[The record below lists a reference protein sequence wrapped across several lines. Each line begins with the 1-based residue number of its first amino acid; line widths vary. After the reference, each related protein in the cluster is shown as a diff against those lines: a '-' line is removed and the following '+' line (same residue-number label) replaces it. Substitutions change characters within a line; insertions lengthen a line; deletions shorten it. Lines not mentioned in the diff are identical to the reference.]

1 MICWLTYVSATSI
14 LIAIFIDESN
24 YNNGTLEWNNMS
36 GLISEIPGGSK
47 MTEVGMN
54 IGKELGEKLDE
65 IGDILFK
72 NR

>member
-1 MICWLTYVSATSI
+1 
-14 LIAIFIDESN
+14 
-24 YNNGTLEWNNMS
+24 MS